1 MTNQQNAYF
10 ESFRRIKQFGDTYE
24 SQFPENSPGRR
35 AFGTLA
41 TILTAS
47 TQDAAV
53 SITNA
58 REGAVQKRTARR
70 ALVFQL
76 DAIARTARVIGETV
90 SGFEERF
97 VSPRPSTDR
106 VVLAT
111 AHGFVKEASPVAAQ
125 LIANGLPD
133 DFLTELTAAL
143 AAYERATSAHNA
155 GKLARASANAG
166 VAVAIRTGMKAVRAV
181 DVIIRYQF
189 ADHAEMQ
196 AAWRRAKRLSGLPQ
210 PKNPVAAPTANP
222 TPVTKAA
229 DAQTSTQ
236 GVTEGKEDERA
247 A

>member
-10 ESFRRIKQFGDTYE
+10 EAFRRMKQFGDTYE
-24 SQFPENSPGRR
+24 SQFPENSPARR

-47 TQDAAV
+47 TQDAAA

-70 ALVFQL
+70 ALVFRL

-111 AHGFVKEASPVAAQ
+111 AHGFVKEAAPVAAQ

-133 DFLTELTAAL
+133 DFLTGLTDAL
-143 AAYERATSAHNA
+143 AAYERATAAHNA
-155 GKLARASANAG
+155 GKLARASASAG
-166 VAVAIRTGMKAVRAV
+166 VAAAIRVGMKAVRAI
-181 DVIIRYQF
+181 DVVIRYQF
-189 ADHAEMQ
+189 ADNAEMQ

-210 PKNPVAAPTANP
+210 PKNPVAAPTPN
-222 TPVTKAA
+222 PVTKSA
-229 DAQTSTQ
+229 DASTSTQ
-236 GVTEGKEDERA
+236 DVTKGKEDDKA